1 MKKKYKKCQKK
12 PIDLKTLKFKMIL
25 FNKYANKTMLVII
38 NFPKINE
45 KRIKVLKCLHKILVL
60 ERVSD
65 KSHTTAAV

>member
-1 MKKKYKKCQKK
+1 MPKKT
-12 PIDLKTLKFKMIL
+12 IDLKTLKFKMIL
-25 FNKYANKTMLVII
+25 FNKSTNKTMPVII

-45 KRIKVLKCLHKILVL
+45 KRIKILKSLHKILVF